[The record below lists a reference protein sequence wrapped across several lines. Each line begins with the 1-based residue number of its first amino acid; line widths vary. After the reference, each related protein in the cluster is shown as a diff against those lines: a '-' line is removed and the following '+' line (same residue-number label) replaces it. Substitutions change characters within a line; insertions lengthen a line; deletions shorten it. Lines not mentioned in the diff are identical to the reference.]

1 MRQKLSIEN
10 PALAK
15 QWDDEK
21 NKGVTP
27 DMVTAGSEYRA
38 FWLCE
43 EHGHS
48 WDAYVYSRNQ
58 GRGCPYCS
66 NQKLLEGFNDLQTLN
81 PALADEWDHE
91 NNNGLTPDK
100 VLAGSTHHYS
110 WKCVFGHTWSAT
122 AKKRRHDKQNCPYCH
137 GNKVW
142 VGFNDIPT
150 THPAVAREWNDKRNG
165 KKRPE
170 HYTIGA
176 DVKAWWLCGIC
187 GHEWNALIYS
197 RKNCGCPS
205 CAGNILIVGKND
217 LLTVDPMVAAEW
229 DYELNYPLRP
239 EDVAVTDRR
248 KFFWYCKLGHSYD
261 AVVYSRHYGNGCP
274 YCSNHR
280 LLRGFNDLQTRNPLL
295 AGEWD
300 DEANYPLT
308 AADVISTS
316 HDYANWKCKH
326 GHTWS
331 ATIVNRNTLG
341 NECPKCKHHVV
352 SPGETD
358 LATLHPDIA
367 EEWDD
372 ENNGDLT
379 AGTVTAQTNRSIS
392 WKCGRGHRW
401 KTSAANRVRGTQCP
415 YCAGKLA
422 IPGETDA
429 LTITPELEI
438 EWDKTL
444 NAGYDLHNL
453 LPFSHFLFWWECRH
467 CHNHW
472 QTTIASR
479 THGSQCPR
487 CEGRIKRRPR
497 LVM

>member
-1 MRQKLSIEN
+1 
-10 PALAK
+10 
-15 QWDDEK
+15 
-21 NKGVTP
+21 
-27 DMVTAGSEYRA
+27 MVTAGSEYRA

-43 EHGHS
+43 DYGHS
-48 WDAYVYSRNQ
+48 WAAYVYSRNQ
-58 GRGCPYCS
+58 GRNCPYCS
-66 NQKLLEGFNDLQTLN
+66 NQKLLVGFNDLQTLD
-81 PALADEWDHE
+81 PALADEWDCE
-91 NNNGLTPDK
+91 NNGGLTPSD

-110 WKCVFGHTWSAT
+110 WKCAFGHTWSAT
-122 AKKRRHDKQNCPYCH
+122 AKKRHRDKQNCPYCH

-142 VGFNDIPT
+142 VGFNDILT
-150 THPAVAREWNDKRNG
+150 THPAIAREWSGERNG

-176 DVKAWWLCGIC
+176 GVRAWWRCSIC

-197 RKNCGCPS
+197 RKNCGCPA
-205 CAGNILIVGKND
+205 CAGNILVVGKND
-217 LLTVDPMVAAEW
+217 LRTVNPTVAAEW
-229 DYELNYPLRP
+229 DYELNYPIRP
-239 EDVAVTDRR
+239 EDVAATDRR

-261 AVVYSRHYGNGCP
+261 AAVYSRHYGNGCP

-280 LLRGFNDLQTRNPLL
+280 LLRGFNDLKTRNPVL

-300 DEANYPLT
+300 DAANYPLT

-316 HDYANWKCKH
+316 HAYADWKCGR
-326 GHTWS
+326 GHAWR

-341 NECPKCKHHVV
+341 HECPKCKHHVV

-358 LATLHPDIA
+358 LATLHPNIA
-367 EEWDD
+367 DEWDD

-379 AGTVTAQTNRSIS
+379 AGTVTAQTSRSIS
-392 WKCGRGHRW
+392 WICGRGHRW

-415 YCAGKLA
+415 YCVGKLA

-429 LTITPELEI
+429 ATVSPELRL
-438 EWDKTL
+438 EWNENL
-444 NAGYDLHNL
+444 NKGYDLQNL
-453 LPFSHFLFWWECRH
+453 KPFSHFLFWWECQK
-467 CHNHW
+467 CHHSW
-472 QTTIASR
+472 QSSLDSR

-487 CEGRIKRRPR
+487 CFGRVKRRSR